1 LTFARDLAKSRPSDL
16 QNPSHSIDLIYTLV
30 YSSRSSNQTKGSYLS
45 ITIGTQLG
53 SVEILALLG
62 RGGMGE
68 VYRARDIKLKREVA
82 IKILP
87 DEFSRDA
94 DRVSRFQREAE
105 VVASL
110 SHPNIAGIHSLEE
123 ANGARFLVLE
133 LVEGETLAE
142 RIKRG
147 PTPVD
152 ESLNIVRSICEA
164 LEAAHEKG
172 IIHRDLKPAN
182 VKITPEGKVKVLD
195 FGLAKA
201 LESTPANT
209 AVSNSPT
216 LSFAATN
223 AGLILGTAA
232 YMSPEQAKGRAV
244 DRRTDVFALGAVL
257 YEMLTGQ
264 AAFEGEDVPDI
275 LGAVLKSEPDW
286 TRLPSDVPLRIREL
300 LRLCLQKD
308 AKKRRQT
315 ATDVRIDIEQALVQ
329 PPVLVTTVTP
339 ARKSRERIAWAIAV
353 VALITVGALLAEPYF
368 VPAPAPP
375 VASRFLI
382 ELPPE
387 ATLLSGTSASPFP
400 TVSPDGRYIVFAALS
415 GGVPRLWLR
424 PIGLLA
430 AQPIAGTDGIAPTN
444 SNPFWSADSRFIG
457 FFAGGKL
464 KKVAV
469 GGGPPQILCD
479 AVGDSIA
486 GTWNQDDVILF
497 ENSGSVHRV
506 AAAGGVST
514 PVRMPDKSK
523 DAGTYKFP
531 YFLPDGQHFV
541 YVAGGSKPEV
551 RLGALESTDDKSLFA
566 TNSRVLYAPPNHLLF
581 VRDGTLMAQPFD
593 ARNLSLTGD
602 VFPIAEQIAFNPGT
616 GAAALSVST
625 NGTLVYRAN
634 AAAATTELTWFD
646 RSGKNLGIVRAKGNF
661 QQPRLSPDQ
670 SRVAVRRLDGGNGD
684 IWLIDLLRGTSSR
697 FTFDPGDDQWPIF
710 SSDGKQIAFAS
721 NRDFAWGLYI
731 KSATGGGAEELI
743 HKVEGSPAW
752 VDNWSSDGKVLLYET
767 VLPATGRDS
776 WALSMT
782 GERRSYPV
790 VNDKFTQQG
799 SRLSPDGRWILY
811 LSNESGRFEVYVQ
824 AFPPSGGKWQVS
836 VDGASASGGNWRDD
850 GKEIVF
856 QASDG
861 KMMAVDVKLGATF
874 EAGIPRPLFQVPGP
888 IIADRYAMSPNA
900 QRFLFPL
907 APQSGDRPTLT
918 TVLNWASDIEK

>member
-1 LTFARDLAKSRPSDL
+1 
-16 QNPSHSIDLIYTLV
+16 
-30 YSSRSSNQTKGSYLS
+30 LS
-45 ITIGTQLG
+45 VTIGTKLG
-53 SVEILALLG
+53 SLEILALLG

-68 VYRARDIKLKREVA
+68 VYRARDTRLKREVA
-82 IKILP
+82 VKILP
-87 DEFSRDA
+87 DEFSSDA

-110 SHPNIAGIHSLEE
+110 NHPNIAGIHSLEE
-123 ANGARFLVLE
+123 ANGSRFLVLE

-147 PTPVD
+147 PIPVD
-152 ESLNIVRSICEA
+152 ESLNVARSICEA

-172 IIHRDLKPAN
+172 VIHRDLKPAN

-201 LESTPANT
+201 LESAPANT
-209 AVSNSPT
+209 AASNSPT
-216 LSFAATN
+216 LSMAATN

-264 AAFEGEDVPDI
+264 AAFEGEDVPEI

-286 TRLPSDVPLRIREL
+286 TRLPSDVPPRVREL

-315 ATDVRIDIEQALVQ
+315 ATDVRIDIEQGLSAPAV
-329 PPVLVTTVTP
+329 PSTAVAP
-339 ARKSRERIAWAIAV
+339 ARKNRERIAWAIAA
-353 VALITVGALLAEPYF
+353 VALIAAAALLAAAHF

-375 VASRFLI
+375 VAARFLI
-382 ELPPE
+382 GFPPE
-387 ATLLSGTSASPFP
+387 ATLNTGTFAAPFP
-400 TVSPDGRYIVFAALS
+400 TVSPDGRYIVFTAVS
-415 GGVPRLWLR
+415 GGILRLWLR
-424 PIGLLA
+424 PIGSLA
-430 AQPIAGTDGIAPTN
+430 AQPIAGAEGVAPTN
-444 SNPFWSADSRFIG
+444 SNPFWSADSRFIA

-464 KKVAV
+464 KKVAI
-469 GGGPPQILCD
+469 GGGPPEILCD
-479 AVGDSIA
+479 AGGDGIS

-497 ENSGSVHRV
+497 ENSGSIHRV

-514 PVRMPDKSK
+514 PVRMPEKSK
-523 DAGTYKFP
+523 DGGAYKFP

-541 YVAGGSKPEV
+541 YVAAGSKPEV
-551 RLGALESTDDKSLFA
+551 RVGALDSTDDKSLFA
-566 TNSRVLYAPPNHLLF
+566 ANSRVVYAPPNHLLF
-581 VRDGTLMAQPFD
+581 LRDGTLMAQPFD
-593 ARNLSLTGD
+593 PQKLSLIGD
-602 VFPIAEQIAFNPGT
+602 VFPIAQQIAFNAGNG
-616 GAAALSVST
+616 GAAFSAST

-634 AAAATTELTWFD
+634 AAGTTTELTWFD

-670 SRVAVRRLDGGNGD
+670 SRVVVTHGDTHD

-697 FTFDPGDDQWPIF
+697 FTFDPGDDQYPIF
-710 SSDGKQIAFAS
+710 SADGKQIAFVS
-721 NRDFAWGLYI
+721 NRGGAWGLYT
-731 KSATGGGAEELI
+731 KSADGGGAEELI
-743 HKVEGSPAW
+743 HKVEGSPAYL
-752 VDNWSSDGKVLLYET
+752 NSWSFDGKILLYET
-767 VLPATGRDS
+767 VLPATGRDT

-782 GERRSYPV
+782 GERKSYPV

-811 LSNESGRFEVYVQ
+811 SSDESGRVEIYVQ

-836 VDGASASGGNWRDD
+836 VDGVSAAVGNWRGD

-856 QASDG
+856 QALDG
-861 KMMAVDVKLGATF
+861 KMMAVDVKLDASF

-888 IIADRYAMSPNA
+888 IIGNRFAMSSDA

-907 APQSGDRPTLT
+907 APQAADPFAITA
-918 TVLNWASDIEK
+918 VLNWASDIKK